1 MSDRGATYS
10 GSPLFIV
17 ITRAMVVTMAMAAI
31 RAAFRLECRL
41 KLDNRRSEAAEH
53 VFDDVIRSDTKSLTP
68 DLGRHMPVAEMPR
81 ESHELT
87 RIRVSDVDDG
97 LRRRSHDEPGPV
109 IELYAVSIAHCD
121 RRWQIEK
128 DLVALIGHQSE
139 SPTMPMVEIE
149 SDRAGCKFLRPFTG
163 ASMNDRPLRHSC
175 HISTR
180 NSVVPWAALTR
191 VHR

>member
-1 MSDRGATYS
+1 
-10 GSPLFIV
+10 
-17 ITRAMVVTMAMAAI
+17 MAAV
-31 RAAFRLECRL
+31 RAAFGLKGRL
-41 KLDNRRSEAAEH
+41 KLHNRRSEAAQHLFE
-53 VFDDVIRSDTKSLTP
+53 DVVRPYAKSLTS

-87 RIRVSDVDDG
+87 RIRVSDVDDW

-121 RRWQIEK
+121 RRGQIEK

-149 SDRAGCKFLRPFTG
+149 SDRAGRKFLRPFTG
-163 ASMNDRPLRHSC
+163 ASMNNRPLRQSR

-180 NSVVPWAALTR
+180 SSVVPWAAPKR